1 MKKILSIL
9 LLTFLCGITPA
20 QITAPRNINETELDA
35 LRDDFQ
41 KLSQDKD
48 YDKAME
54 KAVQISTALLHQK
67 RYKEAASLYY
77 QMDLLTLDKEKETG
91 NANYQLRFIVTS
103 QRLRMFS
110 REGKP
115 ESSKSQYNKLM
126 QYWREFKDEKFK
138 DDLLLSEAEYYRA
151 FDMHTRSMER
161 YKELLQRCLAKSDED
176 SRENCY
182 QDMLAYAEH
191 NKIDPLIRTVRAQY
205 SSWQDSIKVVRAAR
219 ELETLKQQKQT
230 LQEDLQTKE
239 EIISTNKLVTTGL
252 WTLIVILIAGLLALL
267 FFLFKNIYNTRKYK
281 NSLKIANESNVQKSH
296 FISNINTQIT
306 PSLDLLEDAISH
318 SSSTA
323 TLQENITSLRKR
335 IDYMQRYISLEE
347 SREESYPVDN
357 VDIKLLCE
365 NIMIN
370 AKADFQT
377 GIEAVVTVPRV
388 SVKTNA
394 EALEQILLYLLA
406 RAANYTES
414 GKISLEFKKRNART
428 GQFIITDTGVIMDSE
443 KLENIFKPFAET
455 DPNNAEDWILPICQL
470 MAYKLNGSLKIDPE
484 YKKGTRFI
492 LDLCS

>member
-1 MKKILSIL
+1 M
-9 LLTFLCGITPA
+9 
-20 QITAPRNINETELDA
+20 
-35 LRDDFQ
+35 
-41 KLSQDKD
+41 
-48 YDKAME
+48 
-54 KAVQISTALLHQK
+54 
-67 RYKEAASLYY
+67 
-77 QMDLLTLDKEKETG
+77 
-91 NANYQLRFIVTS
+91 
-103 QRLRMFS
+103 
-110 REGKP
+110 
-115 ESSKSQYNKLM
+115 
-126 QYWREFKDEKFK
+126 
-138 DDLLLSEAEYYRA
+138 
-151 FDMHTRSMER
+151 
-161 YKELLQRCLAKSDED
+161 
-176 SRENCY
+176 
-182 QDMLAYAEH
+182 
-191 NKIDPLIRTVRAQY
+191 
-205 SSWQDSIKVVRAAR
+205 
-219 ELETLKQQKQT
+219 
-230 LQEDLQTKE
+230 
-239 EIISTNKLVTTGL
+239 
-252 WTLIVILIAGLLALL
+252 
-267 FFLFKNIYNTRKYK
+267 
-281 NSLKIANESNVQKSH
+281 KIANESNVQKSH

-370 AKADFQT
+370 AKAEFQT

-470 MAYKLNGSLKIDPE
+470 IAYKLNGSLKIDPE